1 MTLAT
6 TAPDHRPSPDAG
18 ATAPSARHSSLP
30 RIALGVG
37 GQLAQ
42 LALVLL
48 AVSALTFLL
57 LNALPG
63 SAADARIGPLPNF
76 SPEERAQL
84 TATFSKQLGL
94 DRSLLYQYFIWV
106 KDALSGNFGLTY
118 QGLEVRDVVG
128 ARLGATIEL
137 GIASVVFSVVGSV
150 VVSMLAF
157 RSRFRVVRGGLQAF
171 TTVLLVLPAFWLGLM
186 LVIVFAAELGWL
198 PSAGYVPVS
207 DGFSEHLK
215 VLILPTLTLALPQ
228 MALFFRYLN
237 AGLRDTAGTP
247 FVTASRARGPR
258 RAVDRLS
265 ARAPERRVA
274 DAHGRRAR
282 RRVADQRPRHR
293 RVGVQLARHGPA
305 ARRQRQ
311 DEGLQH
317 GRRDRADHRRHLRR
331 GRLRRRHPLPSA
343 RPAHQAGR
351 VTQADASAGRTRRV
365 VAFVRRQPGPLIA
378 GVVLLT
384 PFLLFCIVP
393 GLFAPHDPLRIEAI
407 PLEGPSRTYWLGT
420 DEVGRDLL
428 SRSIYAARNDVL
440 VSLASAFIAFT
451 LGTTIGL
458 FSGYVGGKVD
468 TVMMRVV
475 DVLLSFPTIVLAL
488 FLIVVIG
495 REQWVQVLAIA
506 LVMMP
511 SMARFSRGTGLV
523 LRNRGYVEAARL
535 AGASRRHVLRHHV
548 LPNSLPTLLVAASVL
563 AASAVLISASLSY
576 LGLGAQP
583 PDPSWGNMLRSAYSV
598 VYEAPLYGLGP
609 GVCVTIVAG
618 AYILIGE
625 GLRRKYRA
633 DGFVAAAG
641 ARAGTFAPAAGALG

>member
-1 MTLAT
+1 
-6 TAPDHRPSPDAG
+6 
-18 ATAPSARHSSLP
+18 
-30 RIALGVG
+30 
-37 GQLAQ
+37 
-42 LALVLL
+42 
-48 AVSALTFLL
+48 VS
-57 LNALPG
+57 
-63 SAADARIGPLPNF
+63 
-76 SPEERAQL
+76 E
-84 TATFSKQLGL
+84 K
-94 DRSLLYQYFIWV
+94 
-106 KDALSGNFGLTY
+106 
-118 QGLEVRDVVG
+118 
-128 ARLGATIEL
+128 
-137 GIASVVFSVVGSV
+137 
-150 VVSMLAF
+150 
-157 RSRFRVVRGGLQAF
+157 
-171 TTVLLVLPAFWLGLM
+171 
-186 LVIVFAAELGWL
+186 
-198 PSAGYVPVS
+198 PV
-207 DGFSEHLK
+207 
-215 VLILPTLTLALPQ
+215 
-228 MALFFRYLN
+228 
-237 AGLRDTAGTP
+237 
-247 FVTASRARGPR
+247 
-258 RAVDRLS
+258 
-265 ARAPERRVA
+265 
-274 DAHGRRAR
+274 
-282 RRVADQRPRHR
+282 
-293 RVGVQLARHGPA
+293 
-305 ARRQRQ
+305 
-311 DEGLQH
+311 
-317 GRRDRADHRRHLRR
+317 
-331 GRLRRRHPLPSA
+331 
-343 RPAHQAGR
+343 
-351 VTQADASAGRTRRV
+351 SAGRTRRV

-378 GVVLLT
+378 GVLLLT

-407 PLEGPSRTYWLGT
+407 PLQGPSRTYWLGT

-535 AGASRRHVLRHHV
+535 AGASRRQVLRHHV

>member
-18 ATAPSARHSSLP
+18 ATAPSAKHSSLP

-157 RSRFRVVRGGLQAF
+157 RSRFRIVRGGLQAF

-207 DGFSEHLK
+207 DGFGEHLK
-215 VLILPTLTLALPQ
+215 VLILPMLTLALPQ

-265 ARAPERRVA
+265 ARAPERRVT

-282 RRVADQRPRHR
+282 RRVADQRPRDR
-293 RVGVQLARHGPA
+293 RVGVQLARNGPA
-305 ARRQRQ
+305 PRRQRQ
-311 DEGLQH
+311 NEGLQH
-317 GRRDRADHRRHLRR
+317 GRRDRADHRRYLRR
-331 GRLRRRHPLPSA
+331 GGLRRRHPLPSA
-343 RPAHQAGR
+343 RPPHQAGR
-351 VTQADASAGRTRRV
+351 VSVAAGAGRV

-378 GVVLLT
+378 GVLLLT

-407 PLEGPSRTYWLGT
+407 PLEGPRARTGWAPT
-420 DEVGRDLL
+420 RWVATCSAAASTR
-428 SRSIYAARNDVL
+428 ARNDVL

-523 LRNRGYVEAARL
+523 LRNRGYVKAARL
-535 AGASRRHVLRHHV
+535 AGASRRQVLRHHV

-598 VYEAPLYGLGP
+598 VYEAPLFGLGP

-633 DGFVAAAG
+633 EGFVAAAG